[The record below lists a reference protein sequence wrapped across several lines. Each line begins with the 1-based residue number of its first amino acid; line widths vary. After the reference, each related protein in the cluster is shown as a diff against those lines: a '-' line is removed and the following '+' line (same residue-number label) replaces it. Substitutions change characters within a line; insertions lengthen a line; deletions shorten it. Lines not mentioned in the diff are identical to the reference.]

1 MIRYCIAIL
10 CILFLTIHTFSYGD
24 DYWRQSKWNNTLTG
38 NSSLFRI
45 GYGGFG
51 IIRMQDSNLSG
62 NYKDGYLV
70 MADMFFY
77 RYRHGRRFE
86 HGLDLYTRYTFRSF
100 SSEKDIESESGDI
113 YKNGEINTISVDVG
127 ARYLV
132 GKIFLYELWQI
143 YLLAA
148 PRWVSFR
155 EEARNDVGEY
165 VGKSYYAVG
174 FVGGIGFEVTLFPYM
189 GLFVEYNNGY
199 TPVGD
204 SNANIEGHQILFG
217 VTARTPLK

>member
-1 MIRYCIAIL
+1 MIKYCIEIL
-10 CILFLTIHTFSYGD
+10 CILFLTIPSFSYGD
-24 DYWRQSKWNNTLTG
+24 DFWRQSKWNNSLAR

-45 GYGGFG
+45 GYGGLG
-51 IIRMQDSNLSG
+51 IIRMQDSTLSS

-70 MADMFFY
+70 MADIFFY
-77 RYRHGRRFE
+77 RYRSSRKFV

-100 SSEKDIESESGDI
+100 SAEKDIESESGDI

-127 ARYLV
+127 ARYIF

-143 YLLAA
+143 YLLAS
-148 PRWVSFR
+148 PRWVSFM
-155 EEARNDVGEY
+155 EEAENDVGED
-165 VGKSYYAVG
+165 VGKSHYAVG
-174 FVGGIGFEVTLFPYM
+174 FVGGVGFEVTIFPYM

-204 SNANIEGHQILFG
+204 SNANIEGHQIFFG